1 MKLYSGTYGEPLRSG
16 DKIAGYSELLPN
28 GENYFGGV
36 FASEDVETA
45 EAHGD
50 KIQVL
55 EVDEIM
61 DFYDLRHT
69 VFYEDGGYEKAVAE
83 VKRYINAS
91 DKDIE
96 HLIDVALK
104 ETQAD
109 EQTADILGV
118 NDQYEADWHC
128 QGIAGVIALAFGA
141 QAVYLPD
148 EHGYSA
154 LVLPGAKILDPDD

>member
-16 DKIAGYSELLPN
+16 DKIAGYGELLPD

-36 FASEDVETA
+36 FASEDIETA
-45 EAHGD
+45 GSHGD
-50 KIQVL
+50 KIQTF
-55 EVDEIM
+55 EVAEIM
-61 DFYDLRHT
+61 DFDDLKHA
-69 VFYEDGGYEKAVAE
+69 VFYEDGGYEKAAAA
-83 VKRYINAS
+83 VKNHIDA
-91 DKDIE
+91 DDDDIE
-96 HLIDVALK
+96 HLIDVALE

-118 NDQYEADWHC
+118 SDQYEADWHC

-141 QAVYLPD
+141 QAIYLPD